1 MPVKRNKR
9 RSLHFSLALAFATI
23 PNQIG
28 FQDLGALMARQPA
41 VVQRW
46 RAHVFASPPALTQAA
61 MFSLPRPL
69 GTAIPQP
76 PLYAL
81 ASVDPNEIGP
91 AFGRVL
97 LGDAGTPLQFP
108 SVNRKGK
115 GDALVPRPRR
125 PMPPRALTLDEFVPP
140 VETEAPFADIAAAR
154 AKVATLRPTLRNDTP
169 SRESHVYFGRT
180 LLAAKPQR
188 MQPWSRGAA
197 PQIVGDPDVKLA
209 ALAPANNRAAEIPG
223 ET

>member
-9 RSLHFSLALAFATI
+9 RSLHFSLALAFAAI

-28 FQDLGALMARQPA
+28 FQDLGALIARQPA

-81 ASVDPNEIGP
+81 ASIDPNEIGP

-97 LGDAGTPLQFP
+97 LGDAGAPLQFP
-108 SVNRKGK
+108 SVNRKSK
-115 GDALVPRPRR
+115 GDALFARPRR
-125 PMPPRALTLDEFVPP
+125 PMPPRAFSPDELVPQ
-140 VETEAPFADIAAAR
+140 VETEAPFGDIAAAR
-154 AKVATLRPTLRNDTP
+154 AHVAALPPVLHNDSP
-169 SRESHVYFGRT
+169 GGESRVYFGRA
-180 LLAAKPQR
+180 LLAAKP
-188 MQPWSRGAA
+188 
-197 PQIVGDPDVKLA
+197 
-209 ALAPANNRAAEIPG
+209 
-223 ET
+223 